1 MDVHILGSKFA
12 KTSQQFVY
20 ETIRKNFW
28 KKTVYIFHTLWST
41 FLSVLKT
48 YYYQTEI
55 SNKICQI
62 SRKQMDFKKMTEKCS
77 FNSEKSIWQKVKKN
91 QAILD
96 LISGKKI
103 GH

>member
-1 MDVHILGSKFA
+1 
-12 KTSQQFVY
+12 
-20 ETIRKNFW
+20 
-28 KKTVYIFHTLWST
+28 
-41 FLSVLKT
+41 
-48 YYYQTEI
+48 
-55 SNKICQI
+55 
-62 SRKQMDFKKMTEKCS
+62 MDFKKMTKKCS